1 MKGKGRSNRKDSRK
15 SNSKNVRRDREIIDT
30 SKREMR
36 TDERECRDC
45 RSTPN
50 DPAWYAHNK
59 QVVVDFASLPFG
71 NPLGSKL
78 PADVTTPFGF
88 GSISG
93 IMTLY
98 YGPTL
103 GVVDDENNAVN
114 VAMRNIYSYVRH
126 ANSGHANYDA
136 PDLMLYLLA
145 MDSVYMYHAWLKRLY
160 GQLMLATTYNRYYPK
175 ALIESE
181 GVDYDDLQSH
191 ISDFRGYIN
200 MFATRI
206 GSMAVPNSM
215 SYMARHTWMTTGLYV
230 DDPSTPKAQTY
241 KYVPAYY
248 LQFYLQEESNNY
260 VGALQYATPIM
271 NSFGIIKTGNN
282 KATFQNLVTFGDSL
296 LAPILANED
305 MNIMSGDVLK
315 AFGNSGIVQVMGIT
329 ENYMILPEYSAEVLS
344 QIENA
349 SVYYGPLEG
358 GVTQTTGVGTGYL
371 VSKPKVQIK
380 SDYSF
385 GNGWTTGVVYN
396 LNENQ
401 IAKFITPVSGTR
413 LFNMHHQDV
422 TPDQVM
428 VASRLLNN
436 VTAKGAKGMVYN
448 GSVSVTLP
456 VTTCGSDII
465 CSASIWQFS
474 YNAGS
479 GGNQLMLVNNPF
491 STLMPILVNQP
502 STLIESV
509 VLAMRQRDAY
519 LAQVTQFDWHPFVY
533 PCYLST
539 ATGGAVSEIYAP
551 NCLLADVSNYTT
563 ISEGNLSNM
572 NDIAL
577 LSEFSVP
584 QIATGN

>member
-1 MKGKGRSNRKDSRK
+1 MKGKGRPNRKGPHKGS
-15 SNSKNVRRDREIIDT
+15 SKNMRRDREVIDT
-30 SKREMR
+30 EKRELS
-36 TDERECRDC
+36 TDERNYRDC

-78 PADVTTPFGF
+78 PADVTTPFGY
-88 GSISG
+88 GSIAG

-103 GVVDDENNAVN
+103 GVVDDENDAVN

-136 PDLMLYLLA
+136 PDMMLYLLA
-145 MDSVYMYHAWLKRLY
+145 MDSIYMYHAWLKRLY

-248 LQFYLQEESNNY
+248 LQFYLQEESSNY
-260 VGALQYATPIM
+260 VGALRYVTPNM
-271 NSFGIIKTGNN
+271 NSLGIINTGSAKT
-282 KATFQNLVTFGDSL
+282 TFKQLVSFGDSL

-305 MNIMSGDVLK
+305 MNIMSGDILK
-315 AFGNSGIVQVMGIT
+315 AFGNNGIVQIMGIT

-349 SVYYGPLEG
+349 SVYCGTLTG
-358 GVTQTTGVGTGYL
+358 GVTQTTAVGTGYL
-371 VSKPKVQIK
+371 VSQPKVQLR
-380 SDYSF
+380 SDYSY
-385 GNGWTTGVVYN
+385 GDGWISGQSAALTAS
-396 LNENQ
+396 Q
-401 IAKFITPVSGTR
+401 IGQFITPVSGTR

-422 TPDQVM
+422 TPDEVM

-436 VTAKGAKGMVYN
+436 VTATGAVGQVVE
-448 GSVSVTLP
+448 GRLFVTLP
-456 VTTCGSDII
+456 LTTCGSDVI
-465 CSASIWQFS
+465 CSANIWQFS
-474 YNAGS
+474 YNAGED
-479 GGNQLMLVNNPF
+479 GKQLMLVNNPF
-491 STLMPILVNQP
+491 STIMPIVVNWP
-502 STLIESV
+502 STLSASV
-509 VLAMRQRDAY
+509 LRAMRQRDAY
-519 LAQVTQFDWHPFVY
+519 IAQVTQFDWHPFVY
-533 PCYLST
+533 PCYLS
-539 ATGGAVSEIYAP
+539 AANGSVVSDIYAP
-551 NCLLADVSNYTT
+551 NCLVADIANYST

-584 QIATGN
+584 QIAMGN